1 MSVEVVNSAEV
12 PADGAIAPRKRR
24 QRQYRRRRPY
34 VLVPQEGKWGPLT
47 RENLDRRTLAS
58 KKFDALVAQIR
69 GDCGDSSISGDGNSD
84 ASTLT
89 AVQVSLIES
98 FAAVSVQLDALTV
111 HLLLGEDVDPFA
123 LCALSSTLTRI
134 GSRLGLQRKAKTVE
148 TPALR
153 DYLDGKA
160 ETGESDEQPA

>member
-1 MSVEVVNSAEV
+1 MSVVSQDREV
-12 PADGAIAPRKRR
+12 PADGAIVPRKRR
-24 QRQYRRRRPY
+24 QRQYRRRRPPA
-34 VLVPQEGKWGPLT
+34 LVPPEGKWGPLT
-47 RENLDRRTLAS
+47 RGNLDRRTLAS

-89 AVQVSLIES
+89 AVRVSLIKS

-134 GSRLGLQRKAKTVE
+134 GSRLGLTRKARTVE

-153 DYLDGKA
+153 DYLDAK
-160 ETGESDEQPA
+160 GEEAGE